1 MHLLHHASDLGHLF
15 FHIEDSILFHEC
27 SLLRVLSPFSG
38 GDGGAN
44 QSHDLLFALVT
55 LVS

>member
-15 FHIEDSILFHEC
+15 FHIEYSILFHEC